1 MTTEILNKEIVNYII
16 NDVELTIKR
25 LGINV
30 QLSIEQCEDYNHNK
44 FDKIVSTS
52 FQTMPMLFKE
62 IHIEGDINVITRE
75 TEEDNCKVII
85 NLDVRYTHFDGGTN
99 GHNLGKITYLADKSY
114 KGRNTKHINMYVN
127 KVKSLAI

>member
-30 QLSIEQCEDYNHNK
+30 QLSIEQCEDYNHEK
-44 FDKIVSTS
+44 FDKLISTS

-62 IHIEGDINVITRE
+62 IHIEGDINVIANG
-75 TEEDNCKVII
+75 TEEDYCKVII
-85 NLDVRYTHFDGGTN
+85 NLDVRYTYFDGGTN
-99 GHNLGKITYLADKSY
+99 GYNLGKIMYVADKSY
-114 KGRNTKHINMYVN
+114 NGTNTKYINMYVD
-127 KVKSLAI
+127 KVKTLAI

>member
-30 QLSIEQCEDYNHNK
+30 QLSIEQCEDYNHDK

-99 GHNLGKITYLADKSY
+99 GHNLGKIMYLADKSY
-114 KGRNTKHINMYVN
+114 KGRNTKHINMYVD

>member
-30 QLSIEQCEDYNHNK
+30 QLSIEQCEDYNHDK

-62 IHIEGDINVITRE
+62 IHIEGDINVITKE
-75 TEEDNCKVII
+75 TEEDYCKVII

-99 GHNLGKITYLADKSY
+99 GHNLGKIMYLADKSY
-114 KGRNTKHINMYVN
+114 KGRNTKHINMYVD

>member
-30 QLSIEQCEDYNHNK
+30 QLSIEQCEDYNHDK

-75 TEEDNCKVII
+75 TEEDYCKVVI

-99 GHNLGKITYLADKSY
+99 GHNLGKIMYLADKSY
-114 KGRNTKHINMYVN
+114 KGRNTKHINMYVD

>member
-30 QLSIEQCEDYNHNK
+30 QLSIEQREDYNHDK
-44 FDKIVSTS
+44 FDMIVSTS

-62 IHIEGDINVITRE
+62 IHIEGNINVITKE
-75 TEEDNCKVII
+75 TEEDYCKVVI

-99 GHNLGKITYLADKSY
+99 EHKLGKIMYVVDKSY
-114 KGRNTKHINMYVN
+114 NGTDTKYLNMYVD
-127 KVKSLAI
+127 KVRTLAI

>member
-30 QLSIEQCEDYNHNK
+30 QLSIEQCEDYNHEK
-44 FDKIVSTS
+44 FDKLISTS

-75 TEEDNCKVII
+75 TEEDYCKVVI

-99 GHNLGKITYLADKSY
+99 GHNLGKIMYLADKSY
-114 KGRNTKHINMYVN
+114 KGRNTKHINMYVD

>member
-30 QLSIEQCEDYNHNK
+30 QLSIEQCEDYNHDK

-62 IHIEGDINVITRE
+62 IHIEGNINVITKE
-75 TEEDNCKVII
+75 TEEDYCKVVI

-99 GHNLGKITYLADKSY
+99 GHELGKIMYVVDKSY
-114 KGRNTKHINMYVN
+114 NGTDTKYLNMYVD
-127 KVKSLAI
+127 KVKTLAI

>member
-1 MTTEILNKEIVNYII
+1 MATEVLNKEIVNYII

-30 QLSIEQCEDYNHNK
+30 QLSIEQCEDYNHEK
-44 FDKIVSTS
+44 FDKLISTS

-62 IHIEGDINVITRE
+62 IHIEGDINVITKE
-75 TEEDNCKVII
+75 TEEDYCKVVI

-99 GHNLGKITYLADKSY
+99 GYELGKIMYVADKSY
-114 KGRNTKHINMYVN
+114 NGTDTRHINMYVD

>member
-30 QLSIEQCEDYNHNK
+30 QLSIEQCEDYNHDK

-127 KVKSLAI
+127 KVKSLAV

>member
-30 QLSIEQCEDYNHNK
+30 QLSIEQCEDYNHEK
-44 FDKIVSTS
+44 FDKLISTS

-62 IHIEGDINVITRE
+62 IHIEGDVNVITRE
-75 TEEDNCKVII
+75 TEEDYCKVII
-85 NLDVRYTHFDGGTN
+85 NLDVRYTYFDGGTN
-99 GHNLGKITYLADKSY
+99 GHKLGRVMYVVDKSY
-114 KGRNTKHINMYVN
+114 NGTDTKHINIYVD
-127 KVKSLAI
+127 KVKTLAI